1 MIKNKMSVKKDK
13 KIKIKSKIKKF
24 DYKKVYNLITKR
36 FHIKLLCLSMAFIL
50 FLYVRYQQ
58 EFSKDYIAKLQIL
71 NVPSKLLIANNI
83 NENITITVRGFR
95 DSKHEYPMEFSTYID
110 LTNAQLGSNMYKVNL
125 SEEIDYKNMNIIIT
139 HQGQLMPISVVVVP
153 ICKKGGA
160 SNRKSPTTTQKP
172 LTQFR
177 LYLNGNKVISTRV

>member
-36 FHIKLLCLSMAFIL
+36 FHIKLLCLLMAFIL

-110 LTNAQLGSNMYKVNL
+110 RK
-125 SEEIDYKNMNIIIT
+125 
-139 HQGQLMPISVVVVP
+139 SVV
-153 ICKKGGA
+153 
-160 SNRKSPTTTQKP
+160 
-172 LTQFR
+172 
-177 LYLNGNKVISTRV
+177 

>member
-83 NENITITVRGFR
+83 NENIQVLLQNASKLSASGMKVTEMPSTTVRMAIAVVGILPIIIV
-95 DSKHEYPMEFSTYID
+95 YPMFQKYFVKGIT
-110 LTNAQLGSNMYKVNL
+110 LGGVK
-125 SEEIDYKNMNIIIT
+125 E
-139 HQGQLMPISVVVVP
+139 
-153 ICKKGGA
+153 
-160 SNRKSPTTTQKP
+160 
-172 LTQFR
+172 
-177 LYLNGNKVISTRV
+177 

>member
-13 KIKIKSKIKKF
+13 KIKSKIKKF
-24 DYKKVYNLITKR
+24 DYKKVYNLKTKI

-83 NENITITVRGFR
+83 YENINITVLYTNS
-95 DSKHEYPMEFSTYID
+95 SKTIGILF
-110 LTNAQLGSNMYKVNL
+110 GV
-125 SEEIDYKNMNIIIT
+125 IIIFIF
-139 HQGQLMPISVVVVP
+139 L
-153 ICKKGGA
+153 
-160 SNRKSPTTTQKP
+160 
-172 LTQFR
+172 
-177 LYLNGNKVISTRV
+177 